1 MSVSIPSRPGGRQRN
16 RIQLLPPLEGR
27 MLPVCCNASS
37 PMLMELIYALNL
49 VYLTTLPGTCESQP
63 WVLSWWRLPWRFSW
77 DHGLTNWT
85 NNGPTHTHTHTHT
98 HGLEAHPNLLQW
110 NDHYMYHSEC
120 ANMRIHIHAY
130 THIHCWHK
138 HTPHTH
144 HTAHTPP
151 THHTYNPWNRHAYP
165 LINSAPQPLSF
176 LTPVRAVKY

>member
-63 WVLSWWRLPWRFSW
+63 WVLSWWRLPWCFSW

-85 NNGPTHTHTHTHT
+85 NNGPTHTHTHTH
-98 HGLEAHPNLLQW
+98 
-110 NDHYMYHSEC
+110 
-120 ANMRIHIHAY
+120 IHTDWRHTQISCSGTTITCIILNVPIWGYTSMH
-130 THIHCWHK
+130 THIF
-138 HTPHTH
+138 TVDTNTH
-144 HTAHTPP
+144 RTHITQP
-151 THHTYNPWNRHAYP
+151 THHQHTTHTIPGTDMR
-165 LINSAPQPLSF
+165 ILS
-176 LTPVRAVKY
+176 